1 MNVARSW
8 ARDRMSLA
16 LWLPEVFRELRFW
29 TSASSGCPWGALA
42 FVGLLLICICWTFGF
57 FTATL
62 IFSHHC
68 RRVVLHLA
76 RALCAAL
83 EPRVGALD
91 LRGRLAQYQQ

>member
-1 MNVARSW
+1 
-8 ARDRMSLA
+8 MSLA

-29 TSASSGCPWGALA
+29 TATSAGCPWGSIA
-42 FVGLLLICICWTFGF
+42 FVGLLFGGICWACGF
-57 FTATL
+57 LVATL
-62 IFSHHC
+62 VFSHQC

-91 LRGRLAQYQQ
+91 LRGRLAQYHQ